1 MKVYK
6 VGGYVRDT
14 LLGITPTDC
23 DYVVVGSTPEEMLSQ
38 GYVQVGKSFPVFL
51 HPKTH
56 EEYALARNEIKIGHK
71 HQDFAINAN
80 PTITLK
86 EDLSRRDLT
95 INAIAEDSE
104 GNLIDPYNGIKDLR
118 EGILRHISP
127 AFKDDPLRILRIARF
142 SAILGFCVA
151 SETMLLLK
159 EMANQKA
166 GLYISRERIVR
177 ELELAFAGK
186 SSNNFFNI
194 LSDSG
199 NWEVFFPDLLLKP
212 TWLNLNKLNYFLP
225 KATTT
230 LQKYTSLSIQCART
244 YDKIRL
250 IALNKSQIN
259 YIHYTQYIYDN
270 LTIKP
275 ESHRILE
282 LLKRVRALRNLEE
295 FEKIINNLQWYIN
308 TDNTQEW
315 KIFELKTLLASA
327 KELSHIPK
335 QLTNSKISNHD
346 IIERIYK
353 WQLETINNVKASIC

>member
-1 MKVYK
+1 MKIYR

-14 LLGITPTDC
+14 LLGLTPTDC
-23 DYVVVGSTPEEMLSQ
+23 DHVVVGSTPEEMLLQ

-56 EEYALARNEIKIGHK
+56 EEYALARSEIKIGNR
-71 HQDFAINAN
+71 HQDFAINAH
-80 PTITLK
+80 PKITLE

-95 INAIAEDSE
+95 INAIAEDSA

-127 AFKDDPLRILRIARF
+127 AFKDDPLRILRVARF
-142 SAILGFCVA
+142 SATLGFYVA
-151 SETMLLLK
+151 PETMLLLK

-166 GLYISRERIVR
+166 GLHVSRERIVR
-177 ELELAFAGK
+177 ELELACAGK
-186 SSNNFFNI
+186 FSNNFFSI
-194 LSDSG
+194 LSESG
-199 NWEVFFPDLLLKP
+199 NLEVFFPNLLLIP
-212 TWLNLNKLNYFLP
+212 TSFGLDKLTYFLH

-230 LQKYTSLSIQCART
+230 LQKYTSLAILCARAHE
-244 YDKIRL
+244 KIRL
-250 IALNKSQIN
+250 MTLNKSQIN

-270 LTIKP
+270 LTINPDCHK
-275 ESHRILE
+275 ILE

-295 FEKIINNLQWYIN
+295 FRKIVNNLEWYLS
-308 TDNTQEW
+308 TDHTEEW
-315 KIFELKTLLASA
+315 KILELKILLASA

-335 QLTNSKISNHD
+335 QLTNSKIANHD

>member
-1 MKVYK
+1 MKIYK

-14 LLGITPTDC
+14 LLGLTPTDC

-80 PTITLK
+80 PTITLE

-142 SAILGFCVA
+142 SATLGFCVA

-166 GLYISRERIVR
+166 GLYISRERVVN
-177 ELELAFAGK
+177 ELNLALNGK
-186 SSNNFFNI
+186 YSQKFFKTLANTHNLI
-194 LSDSG
+194 I
-199 NWEVFFPDLLLKP
+199 FFPTLSTKCHTKQQWVNFCYLMSSASNKWQKYTILAYYLPSTTSLIKEITLSRDCVNYIKWTQLLINSLSAQINPNEILLLLK
-212 TWLNLNKLNYFLP
+212 TTCAVRDFETFKEIAINLEWMLQ
-225 KATTT
+225 KATDN
-230 LQKYTSLSIQCART
+230 KPYNIQ
-244 YDKIRL
+244 
-250 IALNKSQIN
+250 
-259 YIHYTQYIYDN
+259 
-270 LTIKP
+270 
-275 ESHRILE
+275 
-282 LLKRVRALRNLEE
+282 LLKKMVV
-295 FEKIINNLQWYIN
+295 I
-308 TDNTQEW
+308 
-315 KIFELKTLLASA
+315 A
-327 KELSHIPK
+327 KELKSPPISDLVHDK
-335 QLTNSKISNHD
+335 MTNVQIQKVINN
-346 IIERIYK
+346 
-353 WQLETINNVKASIC
+353 WQLNKIIQLLG